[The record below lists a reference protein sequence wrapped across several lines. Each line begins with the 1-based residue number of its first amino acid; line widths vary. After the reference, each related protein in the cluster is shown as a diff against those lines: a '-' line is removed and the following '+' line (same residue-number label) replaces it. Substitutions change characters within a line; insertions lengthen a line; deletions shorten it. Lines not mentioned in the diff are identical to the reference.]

1 MRRRRLAEPVAVG
14 EALGDLLVTR
24 GDRLLAPL
32 LALAWH
38 PAVRR
43 VRVLARRRHRELVVA
58 ALVLGI
64 AAMVIRWG

>member
-14 EALGDLLVTR
+14 EALGELLVTR
-24 GDRLLAPL
+24 GDRLLGPL
-32 LALAWH
+32 LALGGH

-64 AAMVIRWG
+64 AAMVFRWG

>member
-32 LALAWH
+32 LTLVFH